1 MPNRGVFTPSAPSAS
16 EISTAVAGDEPAD
29 RVSLL
34 KALIA
39 TLVFAAGLAQGQT
52 PGASLSP
59 VARQALATRYCSG
72 CHNDKLKT
80 GGMTLTAID
89 FAHVERNPDLAEK
102 IIRKVRAGMMP
113 PAGLPRPDA
122 PALKAF
128 AASIE
133 NSIDQAAALH
143 PNPGR
148 PALHRLNRLE
158 YANSIH
164 DLLDLTIDASALLP
178 TDDMSH
184 GFDNMADVLT
194 VTPTLMDSY
203 IRAASKISREAVGD
217 PNAGPAMSTYRI
229 PRVISQ
235 MRHVDGTPFG
245 TRGGISVIHNFP
257 ADGEYTF
264 KMLFYASL
272 DGPLFGRNQGKGQQI
287 EISVNGARVALLD
300 IDPQMKSTDD
310 LRTPPIR
317 IKAGPQRVAAAFIQ
331 KFDGPLED
339 DVMPIELSLADLN
352 NAAFPGVTSLPHLSD
367 LSIVGPFNVTGI
379 SETPSR
385 ARIFVCHPIANE
397 DALPCAKK
405 ILAKLA
411 RQAYRRPVTDNDIED
426 LLGFY
431 QQGLNKGGF
440 DLGITTALEAIIAS
454 PEFVFRFERTPPG
467 VAPGANY
474 RISDLE
480 LASRLSYFLWSTAP
494 DDTLLNVAGQG
505 RLKEPA
511 ELEKQVRRMLADPR
525 AEALSTNFASEWLH
539 LQNLNGVQPD
549 AFLFPN
555 FDKNLA
561 LSMRRETELLF
572 ESIVREDRSPLDLL
586 TANYTYV
593 DELLAK
599 HYGIPNVLGS
609 RFRRVALTD
618 DNRKGLLGQGS
629 ILTMTSI
636 SNRTSPVARGKY
648 VMEVML
654 GTPPPAPPPNVPP
667 LKEASADTKPMSV
680 REKMEEHRTQEPCK
694 SCHKMMDPIGF
705 SLENYDAVGVWRN
718 KDSGFPVDAS
728 GQMFDGSKLN
738 GPASVREAI
747 LNHSDS
753 YLGTFSESLLSYG
766 IGRVLETSD
775 MPTVRSI
782 MRNAARNQD
791 RFSAF
796 VMGVVKS
803 PPFQMRKAEAVES
816 PLTDAPAKPDG
827 KAGSKAVAAKAKG
840 SESNVHH

>member
-1 MPNRGVFTPSAPSAS
+1 MKVL
-16 EISTAVAGDEPAD
+16 ISIVAFAAF
-29 RVSLL
+29 VSL
-34 KALIA
+34 A
-39 TLVFAAGLAQGQT
+39 VPVSGQT
-52 PGASLSP
+52 TAAPMTPA
-59 VARQALATRYCSG
+59 ARQALAARYCAG
-72 CHNDKLKT
+72 CHNDRLKT
-80 GGMTLTAID
+80 GGMTLSALD
-89 FAHVERNPDLAEK
+89 FAHVERNPDLAEN

-122 PALKAF
+122 AQMKSF
-128 AASIE
+128 AASLE
-133 NSIDQAAALH
+133 NSIDAAAALH

-148 PALHRLNRLE
+148 PALHRLNRVE

-164 DLLDLTIDASALLP
+164 DLLDLTIDPAALLP

-203 IRAASKISREAVGD
+203 IRAAGKISREAVGD
-217 PNAGPAMSTYRI
+217 PNADPTMTTYRI

-245 TRGGISVIHNFP
+245 TRGGISIVHNFP

-287 EISVNGARVALLD
+287 EISVNGERVALLD

-367 LSIVGPFNVTGI
+367 LSIVGPFNVTGV
-379 SETPSR
+379 SDTPSR
-385 ARIFVCHPIANE
+385 KRIFVCHPSGNE

-405 ILAKLA
+405 IIARLA
-411 RQAYRRPVTDNDIED
+411 RQAYRRPVNDNDIEE
-426 LLGFY
+426 LLAFY

-440 DLGITTALEAIIAS
+440 DLGITTALQAIVSS

-480 LASRLSYFLWSTAP
+480 LASRLSYSLWSTAP
-494 DDTLLNVAGQG
+494 DDTLLTIASQG
-505 RLKEPA
+505 RLKEPS
-511 ELEKQVRRMLADPR
+511 ELEKQVRRMLADPK
-525 AEALSTNFASEWLH
+525 AEALSTNFAAEWLH

-561 LSMRRETELLF
+561 LSMKRETELLF
-572 ESIVREDRSPLDLL
+572 ESIMREDRSPIDLL

-609 RFRRVALTD
+609 RFRRVTLTD
-618 DNRKGLLGQGS
+618 ENRMGLLGQGS

-648 VMEVML
+648 VMEVLL

-667 LKEASADTKPMSV
+667 LKEASADSKPMSV
-680 REKMEEHRTQEPCK
+680 REKMEEHRKQEPCA

-705 SLENYDAVGVWRN
+705 SLEPFDAVGVWRT

-728 GQMFDGSKLN
+728 GQMFDGAKLN
-738 GPASVREAI
+738 GPASLRQAI

-753 YLGTFSESLLSYG
+753 YLGTFTESLLAYG
-766 IGRVLETSD
+766 MGRVLETSD
-775 MPTVRSI
+775 MPTVRAI
-782 MRNAARNQD
+782 VRNAARNGN
-791 RFSAF
+791 RFSAY

-803 PPFQMRKAEAVES
+803 PQFEMRKAEAVSS
-816 PLTDAPAKPDG
+816 PVTAAPAQP
-827 KAGSKAVAAKAKG
+827 AKAKG
-840 SESNVHH
+840 SENNVHH